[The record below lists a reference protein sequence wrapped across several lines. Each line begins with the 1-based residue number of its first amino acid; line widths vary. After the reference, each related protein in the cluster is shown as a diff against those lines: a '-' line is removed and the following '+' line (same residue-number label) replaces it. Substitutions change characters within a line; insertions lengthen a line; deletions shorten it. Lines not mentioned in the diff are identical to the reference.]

1 MDWTILGIITTA
13 IVSLGSFGLSLYTA
27 KVNKDTTEI
36 DNLRKIID
44 VQGTEL
50 AKVRN
55 KIEELENKDIV
66 KTEAILTAFRCKLY
80 KTKEE
85 CPVLSHIESHKVSQQ
100 S

>member
-44 VQGTEL
+44 IQGEEL
-50 AKVRN
+50 KKVRT
-55 KIEELENKDIV
+55 KIEKLENKDRI
-66 KTEAILTAFRCKLY
+66 KTEAIQTAYRCNLY
-80 KTKEE
+80 KEKSE
-85 CPVLSHIESHKVSQQ
+85 CPVLAHIEQLKVSQQ

>member
-1 MDWTILGIITTA
+1 MDWTIIGIITSA

-44 VQGTEL
+44 VQGNEL
-50 AKVRN
+50 VKVRN
-55 KIEELENKDIV
+55 KIEKLENKDRV
-66 KTEAILTAFRCKLY
+66 KTEAIQTAFRCQLY

-85 CPVLSHIESHKVSQQ
+85 CPVLSHIESLKVSQQ